1 MPARKP
7 IGRPR
12 NEVVRLTKAAR
23 ERFDRQLAE
32 GLDDIFT
39 ALFEAGT
46 KDKDTQALSLLVNRA
61 VPVRKGVPVNFTTRP
76 LTTPADCAAAFGDIL
91 EAIGRGELTPD
102 EGNMIGALIERRA
115 NLFHTVELQDEIAA
129 LKAQILAMAPRQ
141 PPTLRVVE

>member
-23 ERFDRQLAE
+23 ERFDRQIAE
-32 GLDDIFT
+32 GLDDIFK
-39 ALFEAGT
+39 ALLEAGI
-46 KDKDTQALSLLVNRA
+46 KDKDTQALSLLINRA
-61 VPVRKGVPVNFTTRP
+61 VPIRKGVTVSFKTRP
-76 LTTPADCAAAFGDIL
+76 LSTPADCAAAFADLL
-91 EAIGRGELTPD
+91 EAIGMGELTPD

-129 LKAQILAMAPRQ
+129 LRAQILAMAPRQ